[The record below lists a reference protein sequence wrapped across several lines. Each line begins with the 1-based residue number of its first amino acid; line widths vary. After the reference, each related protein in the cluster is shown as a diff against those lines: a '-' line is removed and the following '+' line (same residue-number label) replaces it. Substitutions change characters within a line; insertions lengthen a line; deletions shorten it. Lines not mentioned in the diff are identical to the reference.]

1 MIKILVV
8 GAHFD
13 DAELG
18 VGGAMAKWVSEGREV
33 YKLTLTDNV
42 TKFPHNNA
50 NIMHQESQVES
61 SKACSIL
68 GVKEVLN
75 ISTGVC
81 TELNYNKN
89 QMQEIEA
96 FILENNIDTVV
107 THYLHD
113 VQQDHVQA
121 SIISHVAAR
130 YCNNILMYQ
139 SNKYILP
146 QAFYPR
152 IFVDITKTIELKIK
166 ALKCYSKEHDRYGK
180 LFSMTIESNKI
191 NGYTA
196 IKGKEVMY
204 AEAFDLIKMVI

>member
-1 MIKILVV
+1 MKKILVV

-18 VGGAMAKWVSEGREV
+18 AGGSMAKWVSEGKEV

-42 TKFPHNNA
+42 TNFHHNNA
-50 NIMHQESQVES
+50 NISHAKSQAES

-68 GVKEVLN
+68 GVKEVFD

-81 TELNYNKN
+81 TELNYNKK

-96 FILENNIDTVV
+96 FILGNNIDTVV

-121 SIISHVAAR
+121 SIISYVASR

-152 IFVDITKTIELKIK
+152 IFVDITKTIDLKIK
-166 ALKCYSKEHDRYGK
+166 ALESYSEGHDRYGK
-180 LFSMTIESNKI
+180 LFGMTIESNKI
-191 NGYTA
+191 NCYTA
-196 IKGKEVMY
+196 IKNNDLVY
-204 AEAFDLIKMVI
+204 AEAFDLIKIVI